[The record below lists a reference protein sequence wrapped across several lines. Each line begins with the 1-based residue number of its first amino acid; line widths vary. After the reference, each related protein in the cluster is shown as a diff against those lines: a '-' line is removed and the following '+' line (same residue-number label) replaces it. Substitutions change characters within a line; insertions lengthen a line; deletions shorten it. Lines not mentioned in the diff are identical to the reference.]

1 MANSRNSTP
10 PSKAVVQVARQCER
24 ALEAILARVVV
35 SGADA
40 IAVAFSGGLDSS
52 VLLHLAAAACRRHG
66 RALFAFHVHHG
77 LSPNADAW
85 LSHCTGEAARLGVD
99 FAAAR
104 VEVQGRASTGTEQ
117 ASRLAR
123 YRALGELCRRHRV
136 RLLLTAHHQDD
147 QAETVLLQMLRG
159 AGLQGLGGMGELHDS
174 HALLGADVLL
184 GRPLLDC
191 TRGELERAAQDLG
204 IDPVVDESN
213 ADTRYRRNAV
223 RHEVLPVIERHFPGS
238 AATLSRSSRHWQS
251 AQRLLDDLAAMDEAR
266 CAEGDALR
274 IDQLKTL
281 SAERIDNL
289 LRHWLAG
296 QGAEWP
302 PSAAQLAQLRHQV
315 LQARP
320 EAHPSLALCGLL
332 LQRHGGLVVAVPP
345 LRDTPPRHEVRVA
358 WRGESEIAVPEWQ
371 GSLLFDIE
379 AGRGICPLRLRASV
393 LLLQPRAGGERL
405 KPNLQRP
412 SRTLKN
418 LFQECALPAQQRPWL
433 PLAFL
438 DEKLVFAAGLGMDSR
453 EADVEGGVRLGWRSA
468 A

>member
-85 LSHCTGEAARLGVD
+85 LSHCAGEAARLGVD

-104 VEVQGRASTGTEQ
+104 VEVEGRAATGTEQ
-117 ASRLAR
+117 AARLAR
-123 YRALGELCRRHRV
+123 YHALGELCRRHRA

-274 IDQLKTL
+274 IDQLKNL

-302 PSAAQLAQLRHQV
+302 PSAAQLSQLRHQV

-320 EAHPSLALCGLL
+320 EAHPSLAICGLL
-332 LQRHGGLVVAVPP
+332 LQRHGGLVVVQHA
-345 LRDTPPRHEVRVA
+345 RRGTPPSHELRLH
-358 WRGESEIAVPEWQ
+358 WDGEAELEIPEWQ
-371 GSLLFDIE
+371 GKLLVE
-379 AGRGICPLRLRASV
+379 AAPGLGLCPSSFRLGPIRLR
-393 LLLQPRAGGERL
+393 PRTGGERL
-405 KPNLQRP
+405 KLEPHRP

-418 LFQECALPAQQRPWL
+418 LFQESGVPALARRWM
-433 PLAFL
+433 PLVYVG
-438 DEKLVFAAGLGMDSR
+438 DILVYAVGLGMDTRAAS
-453 EADVEGGVRLGWRSA
+453 VEGGIRLDWYDC
-468 A
+468 